1 MAIVQQQPIEIGFTE
16 IYFDEF
22 FLLASQSSQAKFMLE
37 NSAKKFKEDCGGLTN
52 QASTNEMLSWEK
64 QEMRARK
71 YLEDPLVGCPQLDML
86 ALSRGL
92 GETVDQLAQKIVA
105 NAEAYETA
113 YFALLGKYQQKKKAV
128 FEV

>member
-1 MAIVQQQPIEIGFTE
+1 
-16 IYFDEF
+16 
-22 FLLASQSSQAKFMLE
+22 MLE